1 MHMRQAWRRLGRAPA
16 LGAAVALAIALATVA
31 GAATRSAEEG
41 VPVGSAQDSALVPD
55 TAVSTQS
62 GVEAA
67 LAGVVS
73 AVRATFTSGASPSA
87 VAHQSSAQGNAR
99 SAEARAAVANL
110 ISSATTLPQAST
122 VTTKPSRPGWGC
134 GDKNHMHTGP
144 PGNPTAT
151 KPCK

>member
-1 MHMRQAWRRLGRAPA
+1 MHMRQAWRRLGRAPT
-16 LGAAVALAIALATVA
+16 LGAALALAIALATVA
-31 GAATRSAEEG
+31 GAATRSTEEG
-41 VPVGSAQDSALVPD
+41 GPVGSAQDSALVPD
-55 TAVSTQS
+55 TAVATQS

-110 ISSATTLPQAST
+110 ISSATTLPQAAT
-122 VTTKPSRPGWGC
+122 VPAKPLRPGWGC
-134 GDKNHMHTGP
+134 GDKNHTHTGP